1 MDRASANAFVY
12 AKASG
17 MLKKSFVGPR
27 TEKIFEQQKLS
38 ELWTLLFE
46 DEVPLIPEVL
56 LAKEIENKAENQF
69 IKDFC
74 KLLNCYSKPDK
85 VSLFLLKSF
94 DYGNLREIVFALSN
108 GETKLPKLVD
118 IGKYSELKIIN
129 WPDLEKI
136 TEKSDFNWYKT
147 VPSIDEQRFFDHKLD
162 LQYIKAL
169 WENTKKLPQW
179 EREPVES
186 FILEKINLD
195 NCIWALR
202 LKKYYE
208 MSKEEII
215 QNLFSQVENPSD
227 KDILCGEAIKILDYD
242 LDSYDS
248 WKNWKYKK
256 LLNDN
261 LDGDVWFID
270 PIWVQQSAKIYL
282 VKKAYKSFHQHPF
295 TANVLISWFFVK
307 QHELDCIRKAVEGL
321 RIGEIA

>member
-118 IGKYSELKIIN
+118 IGKYSELKIKN

-136 TEKSDFNWYKT
+136 TEKSKLIEDLGADSLDVVELIMAFEDEFGISLPDEDIAKMKT
-147 VPSIDEQRFFDHKLD
+147 VEDVVKFVS
-162 LQYIKAL
+162 
-169 WENTKKLPQW
+169 
-179 EREPVES
+179 S
-186 FILEKINLD
+186 
-195 NCIWALR
+195 
-202 LKKYYE
+202 LK
-208 MSKEEII
+208 
-215 QNLFSQVENPSD
+215 
-227 KDILCGEAIKILDYD
+227 
-242 LDSYDS
+242 
-248 WKNWKYKK
+248 
-256 LLNDN
+256 
-261 LDGDVWFID
+261 
-270 PIWVQQSAKIYL
+270 
-282 VKKAYKSFHQHPF
+282 
-295 TANVLISWFFVK
+295 
-307 QHELDCIRKAVEGL
+307 
-321 RIGEIA
+321 

>member
-74 KLLNCYSKPDK
+74 KLLNCYSKPDN

-118 IGKYSELKIIN
+118 IGKYSELKIKN

-136 TEKSDFNWYKT
+136 TEKSDYNWYKT

-215 QNLFSQVENPSD
+215 QNLFFQGENPSD

-282 VKKAYKSFHQHPF
+282 VKKAYKSFHQYPF

>member
-118 IGKYSELKIIN
+118 IGKYSELKIKN

-169 WENTKKLPQW
+169 WENTKKLPQS
-179 EREPVES
+179 EREPIES
-186 FILEKINLD
+186 FIQEKINLD

-215 QNLFSQVENPSD
+215 QNLFFQGENPSE

-256 LLNDN
+256 KN
-261 LDGDVWFID
+261 
-270 PIWVQQSAKIYL
+270 
-282 VKKAYKSFHQHPF
+282 
-295 TANVLISWFFVK
+295 
-307 QHELDCIRKAVEGL
+307 
-321 RIGEIA
+321 